1 MDKCICNT
9 NNHQFELYLLFNYN
23 WFCVIFFIINFIQF
37 GGSNKRGKK
46 YSYGKRNLPSSTT
59 CKEKIVLILKKIIFL
74 ILVLFFQNNAF
85 SKEMILDQLKNPKLT
100 NQSQQWNFITDQV
113 MGGVSTG
120 KFRVEVV
127 DKVMCYRMTGDVSTK
142 NNGGFIQI
150 RTKLIPEINSKNY
163 NGIYIKVYGNE
174 KNYNIHLRTGL
185 TLAPWQYYSY
195 TFATTKNWSEIR
207 APFEQFKKSNFYQPK
222 SIFGQNIKSVGIVAG
237 FDDFKSDICLSEIGF
252 Y

>member
-1 MDKCICNT
+1 MQKKSSPI
-9 NNHQFELYLLFNYN
+9 L
-23 WFCVIFFIINFIQF
+23 
-37 GGSNKRGKK
+37 NK
-46 YSYGKRNLPSSTT
+46 
-59 CKEKIVLILKKIIFL
+59 VIFL
-74 ILVLFFQNNAF
+74 ILFLIFHSTVF
-85 SKEMILDQLKNPKLT
+85 SKDMILDQLKNPKLT

-120 KFRVEVV
+120 KFMVEKV
-127 DKVMCYRMTGDVSTK
+127 DGVMCYRMTGDVSTR

-150 RTKLIPEINSKNY
+150 RAKLNPEINSNDY
-163 NGIYIKVYGNE
+163 DGVYLIVYGNE
-174 KNYNIHLRTGL
+174 KNYNLHLRTGL

-207 APFEQFKKSNFYQPK
+207 APFKQFKKSNFYQPK
-222 SIFGQNIKSVGIVAG
+222 SLLGQNIKSVGLVAG